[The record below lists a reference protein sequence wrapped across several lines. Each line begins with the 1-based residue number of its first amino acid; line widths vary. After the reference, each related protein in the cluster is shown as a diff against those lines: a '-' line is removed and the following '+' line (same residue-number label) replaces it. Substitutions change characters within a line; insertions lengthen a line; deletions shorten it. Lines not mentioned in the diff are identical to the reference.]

1 MEAGKPQFPH
11 RGWITIGS
19 ETGKCFIYKD
29 GFLWLSRPLLC
40 FLLQVRALRRAQIPV
55 CSPTSATG
63 SKSKAVT
70 LKVYSLGDI
79 LEGVQ
84 TTEKMRVITRKG
96 TRTATLETH
105 TTKGLKHK
113 SSLKSQE
120 GREMHWLD

>member
-1 MEAGKPQFPH
+1 M
-11 RGWITIGS
+11 
-19 ETGKCFIYKD
+19 
-29 GFLWLSRPLLC
+29 
-40 FLLQVRALRRAQIPV
+40 